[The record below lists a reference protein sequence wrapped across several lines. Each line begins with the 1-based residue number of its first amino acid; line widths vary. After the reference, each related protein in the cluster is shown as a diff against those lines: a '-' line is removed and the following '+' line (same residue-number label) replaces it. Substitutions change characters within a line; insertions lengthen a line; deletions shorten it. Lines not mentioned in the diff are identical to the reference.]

1 MNTRDDARRAA
12 TLYYL
17 QDETMATIATSMGV
31 SRSTVSRLL
40 KHARETGLVRIS
52 IEPESGV
59 GAQLADR
66 ITARFGVR
74 AHLVEVRANAPA
86 HVRLDHVARVAARL
100 LTGWVEPGSVVGVAW
115 GTTVS
120 AIADHLSP
128 VPTSGV
134 QIVQLNGSARTRPA
148 GVRYAQE
155 LLSAIA
161 TAFDADVAF
170 FPTPAFFDYVE
181 SKEALWRE
189 SALQQILA
197 LRGGADLA
205 VFGVGATA
213 GTLASEVYRGGYL
226 TERDVAELRR
236 ERVVGDVCTV
246 FLRQDGTFADIAINA
261 RASGPTPR
269 DLARI
274 PRRLCV
280 VVGEHKVPA
289 LLGALSAGV
298 ATDLVIDQRTAGALL
313 ETPQPRSR
321 GRSRL

>member
-1 MNTRDDARRAA
+1 M
-12 TLYYL
+12 
-17 QDETMATIATSMGV
+17 
-31 SRSTVSRLL
+31 
-40 KHARETGLVRIS
+40 
-52 IEPESGV
+52 
-59 GAQLADR
+59 
-66 ITARFGVR
+66 R

-86 HVRLDHVARVAARL
+86 HVRLDQVARVAARL
-100 LTGWVEPGSVVGVAW
+100 LTTWVEPGSVVGVAW

-128 VPTSGV
+128 APTTGV

-161 TAFDADVAF
+161 ASFDADVAY
-170 FPTPAFFDYVE
+170 FPTPAFFDFAQ
-181 SKEALWRE
+181 SKEVLWRE

-197 LRGGADLA
+197 LRSRADLA
-205 VFGVGATA
+205 VFGVGASA

-226 TERDVAELRR
+226 TAADVAELRR

-246 FLRQDGTFADIAINA
+246 FLRQDGSYADIAINA

-269 DLARI
+269 ELARI
-274 PRRLCV
+274 GRRMCV

-289 LLGALSAGV
+289 LQGALSAGV
-298 ATDLVIDQRTAGALL
+298 VTDLVIDQRTAHALL
-313 ETPQPRSR
+313 DAPPARPPRR
-321 GRSRL
+321 